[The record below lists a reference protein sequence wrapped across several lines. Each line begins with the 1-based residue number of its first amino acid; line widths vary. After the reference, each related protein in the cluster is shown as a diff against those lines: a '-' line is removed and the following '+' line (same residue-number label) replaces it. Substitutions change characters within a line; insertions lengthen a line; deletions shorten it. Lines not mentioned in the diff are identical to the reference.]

1 MLASRIA
8 RGFLLLAIVLTTGCA
23 PSIAPLYKDFATPD
37 SVVADAATL
46 ARIGTTLEADGWT
59 LRASD
64 IAGVVATEEK
74 VLSSWGIY
82 DVKISLEVITFGDDY
97 VRVLFH
103 PYREFFTGNRSK
115 IPYLDGRLRRSVV
128 ASVEETLEASGLD
141 VIPWPVQRDRR
152 NVTRGR

>member
-1 MLASRIA
+1 MVAVV
-8 RGFLLLAIVLTTGCA
+8 LLTGCA
-23 PSIAPLYKDFATPD
+23 PSIAPLYKDFSVPD
-37 SVVADAATL
+37 SPAADAATL
-46 ARIGTTLEADGWT
+46 DRIGKSLAADGWT
-59 LRASD
+59 LRESEVE
-64 IAGVVATEEK
+64 GVVATEEK

-82 DVKISLEVITFGDDY
+82 DVKISLEVMAFGDDY

-141 VIPWPVQRDRR
+141 VVPWPVQRDRR
-152 NVTRGR
+152 NVTR